1 MPTATANDSTALPPD
16 DDMQAAEYVLGLL
29 DEVSRRRAAMR
40 LADDPAFAR
49 LVAEWELRFS
59 PWLLRAPEAA
69 PSPHTW
75 DRIRERLG
83 WRGQGQPARGLWDNA
98 VLWRRAAGIAL
109 VAGIVAAMYG
119 VTRTPPAPVPVP
131 EELAARPVTVL
142 ARDDGSV
149 GWIARIDTAR
159 GEVLMVP
166 VPAAADASGRVNELW
181 IIPAGGKPRSLGF
194 VSHDKAH
201 TLAVPPE
208 LRPSL
213 AVGATLAIT
222 LEDQAGIPH
231 VAPSSQPVA
240 VGNIRT
246 I

>member
-1 MPTATANDSTALPPD
+1 MATDPGNDSSALPPD
-16 DDMQAAEYVLGLL
+16 DDVQAAEYVLGLL
-29 DEVSRRRAAMR
+29 DELSRRRAATR

-49 LVAEWELRFS
+49 LVEEWERRFS
-59 PWLLRAPEAA
+59 PWLLRAPETA

-75 DRIRERLG
+75 ERIRERLG
-83 WRGQGQPARGLWDNA
+83 WRSERTPARGLWDNA
-98 VLWRRAAGIAL
+98 ALWRRAAGIAL

-119 VTRTPPAPVPVP
+119 LTRTPATLP

-142 ARDDGSV
+142 ARGDGTV
-149 GWIARIDTAR
+149 GWIARIDTSR

-166 VPAAADASGRVNELW
+166 VPGAADASGRVNELW

-194 VSHDKAH
+194 VSHEKAH

-231 VAPSSQPVA
+231 AAPSSQPVA